1 MNIILIFILL
11 ILFPILF
18 VPLGGMTWL
27 IGSVILDPGF
37 IIIMVISIIVLF
49 IFKNQLNN
57 KKDV

>member
-27 IGSVILDPGF
+27 IGSVILNPGF
-37 IIIMVISIIVLF
+37 IIMMVISIIVLI

>member
-37 IIIMVISIIVLF
+37 IIIMVMTNF
-49 IFKNQLNN
+49 
-57 KKDV
+57 